1 MSTKIQTFS
10 YSSYSEFLSIREKL
24 KGIGQRDV
32 FRLGASDIG
41 LILGLNEWRSTIA
54 AFYEHCE
61 YVPNR
66 FQPTLDTHRGHV
78 LEAVAYEQYW
88 KYMDPESP
96 DTDTYLKNFYGEKK
110 VFRTARKSN
119 TIYLN
124 PAHDHVFASPDY
136 EFVTDD
142 GLPGVLEIKC
152 PRGFVAQKYEA
163 GLPAEYVAQ
172 VQFQLFVGGFQVA
185 EVLSLEDATVP
196 NLFFFEL
203 IKESKERMLETT
215 YEYVQKVLAGKKISY
230 SKMNVS
236 EKEQAM
242 AELAPEETNH
252 PKYSEFLKEWHKPEN
267 AKTEADGSEEQLD
280 IVCDYLRA
288 KEWEGTAIMLENQI
302 REWFTGG
309 IGVINFGKHIG
320 RISWRSKISVP
331 KSILKNVE
339 AYG

>member
-1 MSTKIQTFS
+1 MTKIITFP
-10 YSSYSEFLSIREKL
+10 YSSYAEFQAIREKL
-24 KGIGQRDV
+24 RGTGQRDV

-66 FQPTLDTHRGHV
+66 FEPTLDTHRGHV
-78 LEAVAYEQYW
+78 LEPIAYEQYW
-88 KYMDPESP
+88 KYMDPENP
-96 DTDTYLKNFYGEKK
+96 DPGTYLKNFYGPKK

-124 PAHDHVFASPDY
+124 PEHDHVFASPDY
-136 EFVTDD
+136 EFVNDD
-142 GLPGVLEIKC
+142 GLAGVLEIKF

-163 GLPAEYVAQ
+163 GIPAEYVAQ
-172 VQFQLFVGGFQVA
+172 VQFQLFVGGFSVA
-185 EVLSLEDATVP
+185 EILVMEDATTP

-215 YEYVQKVLAGKKISY
+215 HEYVQKVLAGKKISY
-230 SKMNVS
+230 SNMS
-236 EKEQAM
+236 DIEKEQAIG
-242 AELAPEETNH
+242 ELAPEESNH

-267 AKTEADGSEEQLD
+267 AKLEKDGTDEQLD

-288 KEWEGTAIMLENQI
+288 KEWEGAAVKLENQI
-302 REWFTGG
+302 REWFSGG

-320 RISWRSKISVP
+320 RISWRSKISIP
-331 KSILKNVE
+331 RTILKNAE